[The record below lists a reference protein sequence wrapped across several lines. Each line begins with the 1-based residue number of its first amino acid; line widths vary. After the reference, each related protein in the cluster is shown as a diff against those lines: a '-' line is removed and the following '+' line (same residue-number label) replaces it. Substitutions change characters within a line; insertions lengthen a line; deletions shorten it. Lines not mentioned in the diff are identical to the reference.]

1 NPNPADTSH
10 PAYDVFDP
18 ATGKT
23 LPGMFAVGWARK
35 ASDGLVGIAR
45 HDGEVGAAQ
54 VLAYLQGVGEGNAL
68 SAEQIRRELDKRNL
82 RVIDKSDLE
91 KLGRAEEKIAQER
104 GMTWFKFDNDQDMLA
119 AIDAEK
125 AKAVTV

>member
-1 NPNPADTSH
+1 
-10 PAYDVFDP
+10 
-18 ATGKT
+18 
-23 LPGMFAVGWARK
+23 VGWARK
-35 ASDGLVGIAR
+35 ASEGLVGIAR

-68 SAEQIRRELDKRNL
+68 SAAQIRGELEKRKL

-91 KLGRAEEKIAQER
+91 RLGRVEEKVAQER
-104 GMTWFKFDNDQDMLA
+104 GMTWFKFDKDEDMLA

-125 AKAVTV
+125 AKAVSV